1 MSAPTPFGGAEPTA
15 PLHFAATA
23 DGLIPGLTTAT
34 IAILGFAVGYVA
46 YRGYRRNESLP
57 MLFVAA
63 GFLVAFWTPGVLF
76 GGFAALDAVATFAP
90 GLRSTVRTALAL
102 AADLATIVG
111 LCCIL
116 YGLWM
121 PRR

>member
-1 MSAPTPFGGAEPTA
+1 
-15 PLHFAATA
+15 
-23 DGLIPGLTTAT
+23 
-34 IAILGFAVGYVA
+34 
-46 YRGYRRNESLP
+46 

>member
-1 MSAPTPFGGAEPTA
+1 MTA
-15 PLHFAATA
+15 PLHFAADA
-23 DGLIPGLTTAT
+23 SGLIPGITTGV
-34 IAILGFAVGYVA
+34 IAVLGFAVGYVA

-90 GLRSTVRTALAL
+90 GLKSTVRTALAL

>member
-1 MSAPTPFGGAEPTA
+1 MTVPNPLDGAESTV

-23 DGLIPGLTTAT
+23 SGLIPGLTTAV
-34 IAILGFAVGYVA
+34 IAVLGFAVGYVA

-63 GFLVAFWTPGVLF
+63 GFLLAFWTPGVLF

-90 GLRSTVRTALAL
+90 GLRSTVRTGLAL

-111 LCCIL
+111 LVCIL

>member
-1 MSAPTPFGGAEPTA
+1 MTVPNPLDGAEPTV

-23 DGLIPGLTTAT
+23 SGLIPGLTTAV
-34 IAILGFAVGYVA
+34 IAVLGFAVGYVA

-63 GFLVAFWTPGVLF
+63 GFFLAFWTPGVLF

-90 GLRSTVRTALAL
+90 GLRSTVRTGLAL

-111 LCCIL
+111 LVCIL